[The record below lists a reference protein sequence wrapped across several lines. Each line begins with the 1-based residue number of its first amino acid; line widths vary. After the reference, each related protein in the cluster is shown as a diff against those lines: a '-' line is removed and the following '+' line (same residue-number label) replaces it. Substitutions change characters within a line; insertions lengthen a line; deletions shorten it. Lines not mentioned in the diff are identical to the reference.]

1 MKKKLTL
8 FAFLATLIINAQGLN
23 FSSSEKISKYDKYE
37 FESKG
42 YATTLPS
49 LFSLEKYVPPIQQQD
64 GGTCVGYSTLY
75 YALSTMYNKKLGITS
90 NIEKYAYSFD
100 PYFIYTFLNKS
111 SKCEDGLNFE
121 DSFNLQLR
129 IGAKKMFY
137 PLFLSCDSNFNEQDA
152 KRAFKYTTP
161 YKIKNYYYS
170 KKSQRYS
177 FC

>member
-111 SKCEDGLNFE
+111 SRF
-121 DSFNLQLR
+121 
-129 IGAKKMFY
+129 
-137 PLFLSCDSNFNEQDA
+137 
-152 KRAFKYTTP
+152 
-161 YKIKNYYYS
+161 
-170 KKSQRYS
+170 
-177 FC
+177 